1 MATPAQRQCDELKS
15 LLSEHKRR
23 IDTATPIAVV
33 HVHGAIDLVAH
44 LALTKTNKYDVA
56 TSYIYI
62 YAIICCNVVTVRPVI
77 YHDIAMQ

>member
-23 IDTATPIAVV
+23 VDTATPIAVV

-44 LALTKTNKYDVA
+44 LALTKTKKYDVA

-62 YAIICCNVVTVRPVI
+62 CYNMLQCCNSKNN
-77 YHDIAMQ
+77 DILLL